1 MEFSRQEYWSVKP
14 FPSPEEPLDTGVE
27 PGSPALQVNSLP
39 SESPGKPEEYIKDGW
54 MHDVLLMTRNPSK
67 RAVWQER

>member
-1 MEFSRQEYWSVKP
+1 M
-14 FPSPEEPLDTGVE
+14 GVE

-39 SESPGKPEEYIKDGW
+39 SESPEKPEEYIKDGW
-54 MHDVLLMTRNPSK
+54 MHDVLLMTGNPSK